1 MKKLPWITIVGA
13 LVAIGLFIEAGQLYR
28 DSINTRNRY
37 DWMPL
42 RFPLPVTT
50 GEIESPQFTAQ
61 KGVYYVFEIE
71 PNGAI
76 LQNRNLRQD
85 FDISWKVV
93 EEGRIVE
100 RGESKDSAG
109 VDGGNP
115 VIGHFRPDHDGH
127 FRFLANLRKIG
138 TTSGASPQ
146 IIAVIDI
153 GQRADIVDGAG
164 FLELAAGV
172 CGFLGL
178 MALAFVITGIIV
190 KQRKLGEGSRFKGVV
205 KVQ

>member
-1 MKKLPWITIVGA
+1 MKKLTWTTIVGA
-13 LVAIGLFIEAGQLYR
+13 LVAIGLFITAGQLYR
-28 DSINTRNRY
+28 DSINTRYRY

-61 KGVYYVFEIE
+61 KNVYYVFEIE
-71 PNGAI
+71 PNGAM
-76 LQNRNLRQD
+76 LQNLQPLHQD

-93 EEGRIVE
+93 EEGKIID

-109 VDGGNP
+109 ADGGNP

-127 FRFLANLRKIG
+127 FRFLANLRKIR
-138 TTSGASPQ
+138 TTPGASPQ

-178 MALAFVITGIIV
+178 MALAFAVAGVIV
-190 KQRKLGEGSRFKGVV
+190 KRRKLAQPAHGSMGC
-205 KVQ
+205 